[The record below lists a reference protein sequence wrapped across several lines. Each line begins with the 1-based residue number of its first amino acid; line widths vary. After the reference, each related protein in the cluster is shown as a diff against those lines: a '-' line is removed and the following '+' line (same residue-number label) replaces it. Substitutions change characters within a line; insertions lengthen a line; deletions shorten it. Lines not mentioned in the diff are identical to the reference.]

1 MNRFE
6 NITKPLRWFMAL
18 LLTAFVAGCGGGDGI
33 PGAGSA
39 GPGAVCTG
47 AGCVDLGTAGNG
59 TAGNGTA
66 GNYAILAKAGIST
79 TGTTKVTG
87 SLGVSPIKAIGLTGF
102 GQKMDA
108 SNVFSTSSLVTG
120 KIYAADYASPTPS
133 DLGTAVLNMQS
144 AYTNAGLMQPAGGGL
159 TTACPGGAAGMS
171 DATDG
176 AAFATGL
183 TPGVYTC
190 TIPMTIPGT
199 LTLNGAGVYVF
210 RFAQTLDQVAATQVI
225 LTGGALPQNV
235 FWVVTGAV
243 TIGPKAGG
251 VSTKMQGVILAAKNI
266 AVQTGATVNGRLL
279 AQTDVALDTSTI
291 TQP

>member
-6 NITKPLRWFMAL
+6 NITKPLRWLMAL
-18 LLTAFVAGCGGGDGI
+18 LLVAVVAGCGGGDGI
-33 PGAGSA
+33 PSA

-66 GNYAILAKAGIST
+66 ANYAILAKAGITT

-120 KIYAADYASPTPS
+120 KIYAADYAPPTPA

-144 AYTNAGLMQPAGGGL
+144 AFTNANGLAANGGVVN
-159 TTACPGGAAGMS
+159 TVPNVVCPGAGTLN
-171 DATDG
+171 ATTIG
-176 AAFATGL
+176 
-183 TPGVYTC
+183 PGVYKCVNVVITGPV
-190 TIPMTIPGT
+190 TLSGAGIYVFQFSGT
-199 LTLNGAGVYVF
+199 L
-210 RFAQTLDQVAATQVI
+210 AQSAATQVI

-251 VSTKMQGVILAAKNI
+251 VSTLMQGVILAASNI

-279 AQTDVALDTSTI
+279 AQTDVALDASTI